1 MRTTRLAAC
10 VISTATLLCLN
21 GATAADEGK
30 GQTQTVQALYEMC
43 KKPAGPDAMFCLGY
57 VGGIHDMMVMAN
69 QSADEKLKNFR
80 LCDNGTPITYGA
92 SVQAF
97 KNWAEKY
104 PQYWSQIMFTGV
116 VVALSTTW
124 PCP

>member
-1 MRTTRLAAC
+1 MRTTILAAC

-30 GQTQTVQALYEMC
+30 GQTQTVQNLYEMC
-43 KKPAGPDAMFCLGY
+43 KSHNAADTMFCLGY
-57 VGGIHDMMVMAN
+57 VGGIHDMMVINN
-69 QSADEKLKNFR
+69 QSADEKLKGFR
-80 LCDNGTPITYGA
+80 MCDDGSTRGA

-104 PQYWSQIMFTGV
+104 PQYWSQHMFTGV

-124 PCP
+124 PCK